1 MKFTL
6 LQENFAKALTHVS
19 KAVNSRPGLPILSN
33 ILIEVIDNKIKFSAT
48 DLELGIINWIPAE
61 VSESGKLTV
70 SARTLLD
77 FISSLGAGK
86 IEVYAEGNLLKVK
99 SQNSNANFATMP
111 ADEFPEIPNETD
123 EEILSINSKVFA
135 DILEKVVFAAAT
147 DDSRPV
153 LTGILFESDGTKLS
167 IVGVDGFRL
176 SKYNITE
183 VELNGKYK
191 EVIPAR
197 TLSEVMKTLRED
209 EEETVRIYRVKG
221 NNQVLI
227 KFKDIEFVSRLIEGE
242 YPDYRQI
249 MPTDHVLSFELN
261 KDKLAD
267 AIKIINIF
275 ARDIVGNKTILSID
289 TLNMKA
295 VLSASL
301 AEVGGN
307 DFTLDITGVEG
318 TDMQIAFSAKYLSD
332 MISHLSSD
340 TLVFETNG
348 VVAPGVFKEKG
359 NEEFIHIIMPMRL
372 D

>member
-1 MKFTL
+1 
-6 LQENFAKALTHVS
+6 
-19 KAVNSRPGLPILSN
+19 
-33 ILIEVIDNKIKFSAT
+33 
-48 DLELGIINWIPAE
+48 
-61 VSESGKLTV
+61 
-70 SARTLLD
+70 
-77 FISSLGAGK
+77 
-86 IEVYAEGNLLKVK
+86 
-99 SQNSNANFATMP
+99 MP
-111 ADEFPEIPNETD
+111 ADEFPEIPNQTD
-123 EEILSINSKVFA
+123 EEILSINAKVFA

-153 LTGILFESDGTKLS
+153 LTGVLFESDGTKLS

-176 SKYNITE
+176 SKHNITD
-183 VELNGKYK
+183 VSLNGKYK

-209 EEETVRIYRVKG
+209 EAEIVKIFRVKG

-249 MPTDHVLSFELN
+249 LPTDHVLSFDLD
-261 KDKLAD
+261 KAKLAD

-275 ARDIVGNKTILSID
+275 ARDIVGNKTIMSVD

-295 VLSASL
+295 TLSASL

-307 DFTLDITGVEG
+307 DVTLDIVSVEG

-332 MISHLSSD
+332 MISHLD
-340 TLVFETNG
+340 VETLVFETNG
-348 VVAPGVFKEKG
+348 AVAPGVFKEKG
-359 NEEFIHIIMPMRL
+359 NEDFLHIIMPMRL